1 MPFKRPSPTK
11 SYSVLRVNQ
20 LVGTIYS
27 FLLVAIVS
35 EALVN
40 GFRQLEFLDQF
51 VFTTSVAILILLV
64 VGLLISHFGFR
75 APVFW
80 LRAIPVFSLVAL
92 VSWPLHYDA
101 SQVFPEIFKPWI
113 WWLLGISA
121 IAAGISFRF
130 WLGITYIFTVSVG
143 WIIIRISPSGGSG
156 ELVLAVQD
164 SVHLLILA
172 SIGTTMTAAVRWQAA
187 KTDFANQNLIATGVK
202 IAQGQAMDIERS
214 RLDALVHDSVLTTLL
229 VASKAHTPEE
239 VSLARSSAIESMRKL
254 DSGTTKDDSVSS
266 ITQVSFFES
275 LRKKLQKVYPE
286 FEVALSQ
293 TNDSELPEFV
303 SEALTEAVL
312 QAVDNS
318 AKHGGGASKRTVLL
332 HGQGKGLKIVISDN
346 GHGFRPSKIPKNRL
360 GIRLSIIERVK
371 SVGGRVFLR
380 SEPGKG
386 ADVVLEW
393 SPSV

>member
-1 MPFKRPSPTK
+1 
-11 SYSVLRVNQ
+11 
-20 LVGTIYS
+20 
-27 FLLVAIVS
+27 
-35 EALVN
+35 
-40 GFRQLEFLDQF
+40 
-51 VFTTSVAILILLV
+51 
-64 VGLLISHFGFR
+64 
-75 APVFW
+75 
-80 LRAIPVFSLVAL
+80 
-92 VSWPLHYDA
+92 
-101 SQVFPEIFKPWI
+101 
-113 WWLLGISA
+113 
-121 IAAGISFRF
+121 
-130 WLGITYIFTVSVG
+130 
-143 WIIIRISPSGGSG
+143 
-156 ELVLAVQD
+156 
-164 SVHLLILA
+164 
-172 SIGTTMTAAVRWQAA
+172 
-187 KTDFANQNLIATGVK
+187 
-202 IAQGQAMDIERS
+202 
-214 RLDALVHDSVLTTLL
+214 
-229 VASKAHTPEE
+229 
-239 VSLARSSAIESMRKL
+239 MRKL
-254 DSGTTKDDSVSS
+254 DSGTTKNDSVSS

-318 AKHGGGASKRTVLL
+318 TKHGGGASKRTVLL

>member
-1 MPFKRPSPTK
+1 MPFTRPASTQ
-11 SYSVLRVNQ
+11 SYSVSRVNQ

-51 VFTTSVAILILLV
+51 VFTTSVAILIFLV
-64 VGLLISHFGFR
+64 VGLLIGHFGFR

-92 VSWPLHYDA
+92 VSWPLQYDA
-101 SQVFPEIFKPWI
+101 SQVFPEFFKPWI

-164 SVHLLILA
+164 SVHLLILT

-187 KTDFANQNLIATGVK
+187 KTDFANQNFISSGVK
-202 IAQGQAMDIERS
+202 IAQGQALDLEQS

-239 VSLARSSAIESMRKL
+239 VSLARASALEAMRKL
-254 DSGTTKDDSVSS
+254 DSGTTSTNSVSTV
-266 ITQVSFFES
+266 TQVSFFES
-275 LRKKLQKVYPE
+275 LRKKIQEVYPD
-286 FEVALSQ
+286 FEVGLSQ
-293 TNDSELPEFV
+293 TNDSELPELV

-318 AKHGGGASKRTVLL
+318 TKHGGGASKRNVSLQ
-332 HGQGKGLKIVISDN
+332 GQGKGLKIVISDS
-346 GHGFRPSKIPKNRL
+346 GKGFRPSKVPKDRL

-371 SVGGRVFLR
+371 SVGGRVFIR